1 MQTKSHLESNVDVL
15 CGTFLSAA
23 VDLEVVAQRR
33 LEAEPLPA
41 AGDGA
46 GEGPLARVGADV
58 PRQVGRL
65 LERLR
70 AVLARVFAATAGARA
85 RCGHPWLQR
94 WLWK

>member
-1 MQTKSHLESNVDVL
+1 M
-15 CGTFLSAA
+15 
-23 VDLEVVAQRR
+23 DLEVVAQRR

-70 AVLARVFAATAGARA
+70 TVLARVLAATADARA
-85 RCGHPWLQR
+85 HCWCPWLQR
-94 WLWK
+94 RLWK

>member
-1 MQTKSHLESNVDVL
+1 MDVV
-15 CGTFLSAA
+15 CGTSLSAA

-46 GEGPLARVGADV
+46 GEGPLAGVGADV

-65 LERLR
+65 LE
-70 AVLARVFAATAGARA
+70 
-85 RCGHPWLQR
+85 
-94 WLWK
+94 

>member
-1 MQTKSHLESNVDVL
+1 MWTSYV
-15 CGTFLSAA
+15 CGTSLSAT
-23 VDLEVVAQRR
+23 VDLEVIAQRR

-70 AVLARVFAATAGARA
+70 TVLARVLAATAAARA

-94 WLWK
+94 GFWKHPLM